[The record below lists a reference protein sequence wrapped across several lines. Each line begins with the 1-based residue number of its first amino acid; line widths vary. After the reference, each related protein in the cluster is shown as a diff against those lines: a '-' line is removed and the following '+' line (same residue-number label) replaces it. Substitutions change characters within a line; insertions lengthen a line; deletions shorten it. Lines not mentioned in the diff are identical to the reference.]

1 MNNLVL
7 FLATLGPIGTKLP
20 APGTMGSLFGTLLFA
35 FFTVGLGWSVYM
47 IAVGFI
53 PLFFLAFP
61 CVPKQ
66 KFCSSKTTPEKL
78 YGTSLRSYHL
88 FFSPFL
94 HFLKMLATR
103 RPTFGYW
110 LDLFFSVFLMCS
122 SHGLF
127 GLPKSFPADWES
139 CLTISLPHLLPPW
152 SYGQPKLFLCLFS
165 LERSKSVM

>member
-35 FFTVGLGWSVYM
+35 FFTVGLGWSVHM

-53 PLFFLAFP
+53 PLFLLGIPLCTKAEILLEQNDPGEVIWDEFAVIPFI
-61 CVPKQ
+61 
-66 KFCSSKTTPEKL
+66 
-78 YGTSLRSYHL
+78 
-88 FFSPFL
+88 FSPFL
-94 HFLKMLATR
+94 PFLKMPATR

-127 GLPKSFPADWES
+127 GLPKSFPVDLGIMLDDLLAALAS
-139 CLTISLPHLLPPW
+139 SLVLW
-152 SYGQPKLFLCLFS
+152 AAKTFS
-165 LERSKSVM
+165 LSFLP